1 MVSSWDLPPMKVTGC
16 LAEVIF
22 LHLHMDSSH
31 ELYIKYMWVSS
42 QFLLK
47 DKVFQSI
54 LSVEFDFNIIGYLQI
69 KTVTYSVECKTH

>member
-1 MVSSWDLPPMKVTGC
+1 MVSAWDLPPVKVTGWS
-16 LAEVIF
+16 LADVIF
-22 LHLHMDSSH
+22 LHLHMYSSH

-69 KTVTYSVECKTH
+69 KTVTY